1 MPQLRFLEPH
11 EVEKL
16 LSVPHLRADT
26 GLRNRVIMQL
36 MWETGMRVGE
46 VLALKPRDVLL
57 SENKV
62 TIQRGKGGKTRVVYW
77 RTEELGMLIGKWKE
91 RRPKSKLLFPTVRS
105 GSGKG
110 GAIEPRSFRLQ
121 FSRYIEVAEL
131 PKWVTPHVL
140 RHSYSTDFL
149 NRGGNIRT
157 LQIILGHSS
166 LAVTEKYL
174 HVTDKDVATAMRGY

>member
-36 MWETGMRVGE
+36 MAETGARVGE
-46 VLALKPRDVLL
+46 VLALRPRDVLL
-57 SENKV
+57 SEQKV
-62 TIQRGKGGKTRVVYW
+62 TIQRGKGGRTRVVYW
-77 RTEELGMLIGKWKE
+77 HSEELGMLLKRWKE
-91 RRPKSKLLFPTVRS
+91 RRPKSPLLFPTVRS
-105 GSGKG
+105 ESGKG
-110 GAIEPRSFRLQ
+110 KAIEPRSFRLQ
-121 FSRYIEVAEL
+121 FARYVEAAEI

-140 RHSYSTDFL
+140 RHSFATSFL

-157 LQIILGHSS
+157 LQLILGHSS
-166 LAVTEKYL
+166 LAVTEQYL
-174 HVTDKDVATAMRGY
+174 HVTDKDVAVAMRGY